1 MNYASNSIFIIENM
15 SNIIFCY
22 FCDDIILYTKGIKV

>member
-15 SNIIFCY
+15 SNVIF
-22 FCDDIILYTKGIKV
+22 FTLFEIKKIS